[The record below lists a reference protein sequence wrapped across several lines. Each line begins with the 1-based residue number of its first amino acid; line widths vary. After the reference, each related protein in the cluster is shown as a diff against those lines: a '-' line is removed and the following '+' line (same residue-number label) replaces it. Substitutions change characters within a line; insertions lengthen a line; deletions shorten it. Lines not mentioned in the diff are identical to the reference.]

1 MMADETT
8 ASGQKAGRHPRS
20 RGWLVPLLCIVAALG
35 IASPR
40 PAPAT
45 APVAVAAADEAG
57 LPFIH
62 NFDPTEYGGSPQT
75 WALAQ
80 DRDGMI
86 YVGDSEN
93 GVLVFDGARWTRIPV
108 PERATVRSL
117 ALGADG
123 RMYVG
128 TVGDLGYLAPDAS
141 GKLAFVSLLD
151 KIPAAERQFAD
162 VWTIHSTD
170 DGIYFA
176 TLSHLFRYRDGAVK
190 VWKPRESFHL
200 SFMVNG
206 TIHVREVGRG
216 LMRLVDDRLELVPGS
231 ERFADEKIYALLPWR
246 GPGAKPGDLLAG
258 TRTQGWFIHDGRA
271 FRPWKTEADAAI
283 DEANLYGAI
292 WLADG
297 RLAVNTLGGGIFL
310 IDSRGRLVRRLTRAS
325 GLSTDVALA
334 LLQDRQNGLWV
345 ATGAGVSHIDVD
357 SPLTHFGERSGL
369 RGLLLSIQRHQ
380 GTLYAGTTEGLFR
393 LVPGNAHFE
402 QVPQVPGMSWGFAS
416 VGSHLVLATYDGVFT
431 LSGDRPRMVLDT
443 PLGAVSLLRSPA
455 QPSRVFVGMQDG
467 LSSIRLDGHGR
478 WVDEGRIDAVQ
489 DEVRTIVADGGG
501 RLWLGTW
508 GGDLIRLTLPAGWN
522 GAHQGDAEA
531 VVAERFGA
539 GAGLPGGSN
548 QVVKIDGEPRFTTS
562 LGIYLFDPQ
571 SRRFVPDPAFAGL
584 FPDGPRR
591 VVALHQSGPD
601 EIWIYSDTESGI
613 KETGRAIRDGSA
625 WRWQVTPLQPI
636 AGIATS
642 VMADD
647 PDGVVWLG
655 GDKGLFRYQPARTV
669 TGEFG
674 FRALLRE
681 VAGHDGARLFA
692 GSESAEVP
700 EIPYAQNALRFE
712 FAAPSYDSFG
722 ANRFQ
727 VLLQGLDH
735 DWSPWSGDAYRDYT
749 NIPDGEYRFRVR
761 ARNVYGQ
768 VGEEATFDFR
778 VLPPWYRTAW
788 AWALWIVSA
797 ALALAL
803 LLRWR
808 SAALNQRNRELAALV
823 EQRTAELAQVNDAL
837 RGANEALVQQTIT
850 DPLTGLKNRRYLND
864 HIEQDVAAARRHC
877 RDPQNAQA
885 DHVQQPQLLFLM
897 VDVDR
902 FKEIN
907 DTHGH
912 AAGDRVLVQ
921 LCDVLRSTVRESD
934 TPVRWGGEEF
944 LIVARFT
951 PSEAGPQFAE
961 RIRAAVAAHPFDLGD
976 GQVLHRT
983 CSIGFASYPFFP
995 GEPDRLNWEQ
1005 VVNLA
1010 DECLY
1015 AAKRHGRNAWMGVAA
1030 RQSALQGSVVDALQE
1045 SLERMPAPGP
1055 LQLATS
1061 WEPRDGAPDSNGAGT
1076 PDESTAP
1083 CETLR

>member
-1 MMADETT
+1 MVDETS
-8 ASGQKAGRHPRS
+8 ALAGMAGRQR
-20 RGWLVPLLCIVAALG
+20 RARRLAWLAPLLCIVAALG
-35 IASPR
+35 IASPTT
-40 PAPAT
+40 PA
-45 APVAVAAADEAG
+45 AAAIAGEGTLGADEAG

-128 TVGDLGYLAPDAS
+128 TVGDLGYLASDPS

-151 KIPAAERQFAD
+151 AIPAAERQFAD
-162 VWTIHSTD
+162 VWTIHPTD

-176 TLSHLFRYRDGAVK
+176 TLSHLFRYRDGGVK

-246 GPGAKPGDLLAG
+246 GPGAQPGDLLVG
-258 TRTQGWFIHDGRA
+258 TRTQGWFIHDGRT
-271 FRPWKTEADAAI
+271 FRAWKTEADAAI
-283 DEANLYGAI
+283 NEANLYGAT

-297 RLAVNTLGGGIFL
+297 RLAANTLGGGIFL
-310 IDSRGRLVRRLTRAS
+310 IDARGRLVRRLTRAS
-325 GLSTDVALA
+325 GLSTDVTLA

-345 ATGAGVSHIDVD
+345 ATGAGVSRIDVD
-357 SPLTHFGERSGL
+357 SPLSHFGERGGL

-393 LVPGNAHFE
+393 LMPGNAHFE
-402 QVPQVPGMSWGFAS
+402 QVPQVPGMDWAS
-416 VGSHLVLATYDGVFT
+416 AAVGSQLLLATYDGVFA
-431 LSGDRPRMVLDT
+431 LDGDQSRLVLDT
-443 PLGAVSLLRSPA
+443 PLGALSLLRSPA
-455 QPSRVFVGMQDG
+455 HPSRVFVGLQDG
-467 LSSIRLDGHGR
+467 LGSIRLDADGR

-489 DEVRTIVADGGG
+489 DEVRTIVAEDGG

-508 GGDLIRLTLPAGWN
+508 SGDLIRLTLPAGWN
-522 GAHQGDAEA
+522 GANRGDAGK

-539 GAGLPGGSN
+539 AEGLPGGEN
-548 QVVKIDGEPRFTTS
+548 QVVEIDGDPRFTTA
-562 LGIYLFDPQ
+562 LGIYMFDPQ

-584 FPDGPRR
+584 FPDEPRR
-591 VVALHQSGPD
+591 IAALHQSGPD

-613 KETGRAIRDGSA
+613 KETGRAIREGST

-636 AGIATS
+636 AGIAMR

-655 GDKGLFRYQPARTV
+655 GDKGLFRYQPARGV
-669 TGEFG
+669 PNEAG
-674 FRALLRE
+674 FRSLLRG
-681 VAGHDGARLFA
+681 VAGHDGALLFA

-712 FAAPSYDSFG
+712 FAAPSYDGFA

-761 ARNVYGQ
+761 ARNVYGL
-768 VGEEATFDFR
+768 VGDEATFDFR

-797 ALALAL
+797 ALALIL

-808 SAALNQRNRELAALV
+808 SAALRQRNRELAALV
-823 EQRTAELAQVNDAL
+823 EQRTAELAQANDAL
-837 RGANEALVQQTIT
+837 RGANDALVQQTIT

-877 RDPQNAQA
+877 RDPQNGQT
-885 DHVQQPQLLFLM
+885 DHALQPQLLFLM

-907 DTHGH
+907 DTYGH

-921 LCDVLRSTVRESD
+921 LCEILRATVRESD

-944 LIVARFT
+944 LIVARFA
-951 PSEAGPQFAE
+951 PPEAGPQFAE

-976 GQVLHRT
+976 GRVLHRT
-983 CSIGFASYPFFP
+983 CSIGFAGYPFIP

-1005 VVNLA
+1005 VVTLA

-1015 AAKRHGRNAWMGVAA
+1015 AAKRHGRNAWVGVAP
-1030 RQSALQGSVVDALQE
+1030 RQSPVRGSVIEALRD
-1045 SLERMPAPGP
+1045 SLERLPGAGP

-1061 WEPRDGAPDSNGAGT
+1061 WASPTETPPECVAGS
-1076 PDESTAP
+1076 PA
-1083 CETLR
+1083 